1 MMTTIM
7 IINMEG
13 EDYLATCFTFKIPAR
28 IQLLD
33 QNTINSNDIFI

>member
-13 EDYLATCFTFKIPAR
+13 EDYLATCFTFKTPAR
-28 IQLLD
+28 IQFFRSS
-33 QNTINSNDIFI
+33 TINSNDIFI